1 MVSISRMA
9 IAESSVK
16 VTLAERGY
24 DIIVG
29 AGVLGSLG
37 RRLLAL
43 GCSGKV
49 GVVTDATVATLYSA
63 RAMRA
68 IKSAGLD
75 GRLIVVPAGERSK
88 SLRWATRIL
97 DQLVKDRFE
106 RGSCLVAL
114 GGGVIGDLAGFAA
127 AVYVRGIPFIQVPTT
142 LVAQVDSSV
151 GGKTGV
157 NHPLGKN
164 LIGAFYQPRL
174 VLSDIATLKTLPTR
188 EWLGGLAE
196 VIKYGVIA
204 DESLFAYLEDHIDLL
219 LKMDE
224 EPVRHIVTQSCRIKA
239 EVVMEDERESDR
251 RRILNYGHTIGHAL
265 ESLGRY
271 RSFIHG
277 EAVAVGMVHE
287 AALAHHLGICPSQ
300 VVTRQREL
308 IRRAKLPVALPR
320 VTFTDLWN
328 AIQHDKKVA
337 QGRVYSVF
345 PERIGQVRIAP
356 LERTDCKQWFQH
368 RREVGLSTSTIVTS
382 GGMSNG
388 ERAGN
393 RWKPRNR

>member
-1 MVSISRMA
+1 MVANLCMA
-9 IAESSVK
+9 IVESSVK
-16 VTLAERGY
+16 VSLAERSY

-29 AGVLGSLG
+29 AGLLDSLG
-37 RRLLAL
+37 RRLHAL
-43 GCSGKV
+43 GFSGKV
-49 GVVTDATVATLYSA
+49 GVVTDATVAKVYGA

-68 IKSAGLD
+68 IKAAGLE

-88 SLRWATRIL
+88 SLRWVTRLL
-97 DQLVKDRFE
+97 DELVKERFE
-106 RGSCLVAL
+106 RGSALVAL

-127 AVYVRGIPFIQVPTT
+127 SVYLRGIPFIQVPTT
-142 LVAQVDSSV
+142 LVSQVDSSV

-196 VIKYGVIA
+196 VIKYGMIA
-204 DESLFAYLEDHIDLL
+204 DASFFSYLEDHIGPL

-224 EPVRHIVTQSCRIKA
+224 DRVRHIVTQSCRIKA

-251 RRILNYGHTIGHAL
+251 RRMLNYGHTIGHAL

-271 RSFIHG
+271 RTFIHG
-277 EAVAVGMVHE
+277 EAVAIGMAHE
-287 AALAHHLGICPSQ
+287 AALAHHLGLCTAD
-300 VVTRQREL
+300 VVTRQRDL
-308 IRRAKLPVALPR
+308 IRRAKLPDALPR
-320 VTFTDLWN
+320 MTFTELWN
-328 AIQHDKKVA
+328 AMQHDKKVA
-337 QGRVYSVF
+337 QGRLHAVF

-356 LERTDCKQWFQH
+356 LERSACKHWFQH
-368 RREVGLSTSTIVTS
+368 RAAMVS
-382 GGMSNG
+382 
-388 ERAGN
+388 
-393 RWKPRNR
+393 